1 MNYIKCPNQHY
12 YDADVYPVCPQ
23 CNAGVSYDH
32 TTMINNERRP
42 TVTVGGDAKSGK
54 TVAFWGKTKGEKT
67 MESGNTPEVGWLVCT
82 KGKNCGQAYSLKA
95 GQNFMGRG
103 EKMDESIAKQETGS
117 RF

>member
-42 TVTVGGDAKSGK
+42 TVTVGGDAK
-54 TVAFWGKTKGEKT
+54 AAR
-67 MESGNTPEVGWLVCT
+67 P
-82 KGKNCGQAYSLKA
+82 
-95 GQNFMGRG
+95 
-103 EKMDESIAKQETGS
+103 
-117 RF
+117 

>member
-67 MESGNTPEVGWLVCT
+67 MESGNTPVVGWLVCT
-82 KGKNCGQAYSLKA
+82 KGKNCGA
-95 GQNFMGRG
+95 GV
-103 EKMDESIAKQETGS
+103 
-117 RF
+117 